1 MHADDRT
8 LLRKTH
14 AGHEPS
20 ARELWRRHAGWML
33 AFARTISGDRRG
45 VSAEDIVQTVFC
57 RLLGLDRAAVRGV
70 RDVRPYLAQATRRE
84 ALNQLRAAH
93 RAAAREAGAGRG
105 PDGPDGSDGSDALDS
120 AALAL
125 AVSRLPRRLREVV
138 HLRHIAGLSTDQTA
152 LALGL
157 PRGTVA
163 SRTHAAVR
171 SLRDMLASET
181 ATTHSTPST
190 PNSPTTP
197 TTPITHAGEPRHVL
211 AE

>member
-1 MHADDRT
+1 MHPDDRT

-33 AFARTISGDRRG
+33 AFARTITGDRRG
-45 VSAEDIVQTVFC
+45 VSADDIVQSVFC
-57 RLLGLDRAAVRGV
+57 RVLALDRSAVRGV
-70 RDVRPYLAQATRRE
+70 RDVRPYLAQSTRRE
-84 ALNQLRAAH
+84 ALNQLRAVH
-93 RAAAREAGAGRG
+93 RAAQRAAAGGAAREAGGH
-105 PDGPDGSDGSDALDS
+105 DGPDSIDS

-138 HLRHIAGLSTDQTA
+138 HLRHIAGLSTDETA

-171 SLRDMLASET
+171 SLRDMLAPETT
-181 ATTHSTPST
+181 ATHT
-190 PNSPTTP
+190 SPT
-197 TTPITHAGEPRHVL
+197 THAGESRHAL

>member
-1 MHADDRT
+1 MHPDDRT

-45 VSAEDIVQTVFC
+45 VSADDIVQSVFC
-57 RLLGLDRAAVRGV
+57 RLLGLDRSAVRAV

-84 ALNQLRAAH
+84 ALNQLRAAR
-93 RAAAREAGAGRG
+93 RAAAREAGAGRVH
-105 PDGPDGSDGSDALDS
+105 DGPDGSDAPDS

-181 ATTHSTPST
+181 ATNPTTHPT
-190 PNSPTTP
+190 PNTP
-197 TTPITHAGEPRHVL
+197 ITPITHAGEPRHVL

>member
-1 MHADDRT
+1 MHPDDRT

-45 VSAEDIVQTVFC
+45 VSADDIVQTVFC
-57 RLLGLDRAAVRGV
+57 RLLGLDRSAVRAV

-84 ALNQLRAAH
+84 ALNQLRAAR

-105 PDGPDGSDGSDALDS
+105 PAGPDGPDALDS

-181 ATTHSTPST
+181 ATTHTTPST

-197 TTPITHAGEPRHVL
+197 ITPITHAGEPRHVL